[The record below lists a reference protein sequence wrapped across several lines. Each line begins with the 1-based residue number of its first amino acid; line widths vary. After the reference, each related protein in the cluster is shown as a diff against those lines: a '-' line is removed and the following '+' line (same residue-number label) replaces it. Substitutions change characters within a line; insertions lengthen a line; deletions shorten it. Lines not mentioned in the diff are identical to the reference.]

1 MKKKAIG
8 RPTSFSEP
16 LISSICDRLCL
27 GEAIRTICKEPNM
40 PSTTTVFRWL
50 GNDEVPAFRAF
61 KDRYAKSRRIG
72 LEMIADE
79 MLEIADASAINT
91 ATGMIDS
98 GLVQKQRLQID
109 TRKWLLSKLNP
120 TKYGDKTALEHQ
132 GGITLTVVTGVPRSD
147 AVTGGVRDS

>member
-1 MKKKAIG
+1 
-8 RPTSFSEP
+8 
-16 LISSICDRLCL
+16 
-27 GEAIRTICKEPNM
+27 M

-109 TRKWLLSKLNP
+109 TRRWLLSKLNP